1 MRVARDGV
9 MTVADAP
16 ARPFDV
22 PEAAGLSEAELASE
36 LAKVLAEVV
45 GVDEVAGNSHFFD
58 DLGADSMVMTRF
70 CARVRKR
77 PDLPSPSVKDIYGN
91 PTISAL
97 AAALAALAVA
107 APASAP
113 SSGSGSGSASALLA
127 SGTAT
132 DQASADPATRSAP
145 ADAEAG
151 EPAPIGKPRFVL
163 CGALQLLMLLG
174 MTYVA
179 AVVLAQG
186 YEWVF
191 VRAGWIGGAVRA
203 ALPHLP
209 PSVGASV
216 ESVLF
221 GDALLGGYLRS
232 AIFTLTSFVFLCT
245 LPIVAKWV
253 LVGRW
258 KRQRIRVWSLAYLR
272 FWVVKTLIRAN
283 PLVLFIGSPL
293 YVMYLRALGA
303 KIAPGVAIFSKV
315 VPVCT
320 DLLTIGEDTVIRKDA
335 VIQCYRARAG
345 VIETGPVSLGAEVLV
360 SEATV
365 LDIDTSM
372 GHWAQLGHASSL
384 HPGQS
389 VPHGETW
396 HGSPAVPADVNY
408 RDISSARCGGV
419 RRFFYSAKQLLMVV
433 LVYLPLLF
441 SGLELLAPK
450 FPQFISLIEAG
461 PQTLTQARFYTQAL
475 TGSYVLFFGSVLIG
489 LIAMVIVPRLL
500 SMIVVADR
508 VYPLYGFRYTV
519 FRTITRLSNLTFF
532 TRMTGDTSYIVHYL
546 KSLGIGLSHAEQTG
560 SNFGMDVRQDTPYL
574 SSVGR
579 GTMVADGLSII
590 NAEFSST
597 SFRVSHTSIGKRN
610 FLGNRI
616 TYPLRG
622 RTGDNVLLATKVMV
636 PIDGKIRENV
646 GLLGSPSFEI
656 PRTVERDTRLDIRE
670 QRDFRRRLDDKNT
683 HNVVS
688 MGLYLLVRWLHF
700 FVFAMIALAGAGLYT
715 RWGVWAIALFDASML
730 VFNLL
735 FWILVDWSVRW
746 LQALRPNGCSIYD
759 RAFWRHERFWKVC
772 DDRYLMFLNGTP
784 FKNVVWRLL
793 GVHIGRRVFDDGSF
807 FSERTMTTIGDEC
820 TLNFGVAV
828 QCHSQE
834 DGAFKSDC
842 TVIGP
847 RCTLGVNSFIHYGV
861 SMGEGVEL
869 AAESFLMKGEEIP
882 AGARWGGN
890 PAREMA

>member
-1 MRVARDGV
+1 
-9 MTVADAP
+9 MTIADAP
-16 ARPFDV
+16 ARPYDV
-22 PEAAGLSEAELASE
+22 PEAEGPGEAPSEAGLASE
-36 LAKVLAEVV
+36 LTKILAEVV
-45 GVDEVAGNSHFFD
+45 GADEVAGDSHFFD

-77 PDLPSPSVKDIYGN
+77 PDLPSPSMKDIYGN
-91 PTISAL
+91 PTISGL
-97 AAALAALAVA
+97 AAALAAA
-107 APASAP
+107 APTSAP
-113 SSGSGSGSASALLA
+113 PSGSGPGSASTLLA
-127 SGTAT
+127 TGMAT
-132 DQASADPATRSAP
+132 DQTSTDQTSTGQAPSESPGSAASAA
-145 ADAEAG
+145 
-151 EPAPIGKPRFVL
+151 EPAPIGKPRYVL

-179 AVVLAQG
+179 ALVLAQG

-191 VRAGWIGGAVRA
+191 NQAGWIGGAVRA

-209 PSVGASV
+209 PAVGTRVVPA
-216 ESVLF
+216 LF
-221 GDALLGGYLRS
+221 GGGFLSGYLRS
-232 AIFTLTSFVFLCT
+232 VLFSLITFVLLCT

-253 LVGRW
+253 LIGRW
-258 KRQRIRVWSLAYLR
+258 KRQRIRIWSLAYVR
-272 FWVVKTLIRAN
+272 FWVVKTLIRVN
-283 PLVLFIGSPL
+283 PLVLFIGTPI
-293 YVMYLRALGA
+293 YPMYLRALGA
-303 KIAPGVAIFSKV
+303 KIGPGVAIFSKV

-320 DLLTIGEDTVIRKDA
+320 DLLTIGEDAVIRKDA

-345 VIETGPVSLGAEVLV
+345 IIETGSVTLGAEVLV

-372 GHWAQLGHASSL
+372 GHWAQIGHASSL
-384 HPGQS
+384 HPGQE

-408 RDISSARCGGV
+408 RDISSARCGRL
-419 RRFFYSAKQLLMVV
+419 RRLVFSVSRLLTTV
-433 LVYLPLLF
+433 LVFLPLAF
-441 SGLELLAPK
+441 AGLLLLAPY
-450 FPQFISLIEAG
+450 FPQFTGLIATG
-461 PQTLTQARFYTQAL
+461 PTMWTEWRFYAQAM
-475 TGSYVLFFGSVLIG
+475 TGSYVLFFGSVLVG
-489 LIAMVIVPRLL
+489 LVAMVLVPRLL
-500 SMIVVADR
+500 GLFVTPDR
-508 VYPLYGFRYTV
+508 VYPLYGFRYSA
-519 FRTITRLSNLTFF
+519 FRAISRLTNLTFF
-532 TRMTGDTSYIVHYL
+532 TRMCGDTSYIVHYL
-546 KSLGIGLSHAEQTG
+546 KTLGVGLSHAEQTG
-560 SNFGMDVRQDTPYL
+560 SNFGMDVRQDSPYL
-574 SSVGR
+574 SSVGP

-597 SFRVSHTSIGKRN
+597 SFRVSRTSIGNRN

-622 RTGDNVLLATKVMV
+622 RTGDNVLLGTKVMV

-656 PRTVERDTRLDIRE
+656 PRTVERDTRLDIRA
-670 QRDFRRRLDDKNT
+670 RPDFRRRLEDKNT

-688 MGLYLLVRWLHF
+688 MALYLVVRWLHF
-700 FVFAMIALAGAGLYT
+700 LVFAMLALGGAGLYT

-730 VFNLL
+730 VFNLA
-735 FWILVDWSVRW
+735 FWILVDRSVRW

-772 DDRYLMFLNGTP
+772 DDRYLMFLSGTP
-784 FKNVVWRLL
+784 FKSVVWRLL
-793 GVHIGRRVFDDGSF
+793 GVRIGRRVFDDGSF
-807 FSERTMTTIGDEC
+807 FSERTMTSIGDEC
-820 TLNFGVAV
+820 TLNFGGAV

-847 RCTLGVNSFIHYGV
+847 RCTLGVNSFVHYGV

-882 AGARWGGN
+882 SGARWGGN